1 MKKIIATFLFMAF
14 AAAVFGQYS
23 FDLGIKAGLNNS
35 KITVNSED
43 FTSSTINNFHFGAF
57 ARINLDRVYIQPEAY
72 YSSKGGNIDYILSS
86 NPLQTVSEF
95 NYDMIDVPI
104 LFGVNIINK
113 KAFKFRA
120 MGGPLFSFITNNSI
134 ETQDIKFSTDY
145 FKDRFFGWQYGL
157 GIDVLF
163 LTFDAR
169 IENSAGH
176 IYSSDYLNARNKT
189 LLLTLGIKIL

>member
-1 MKKIIATFLFMAF
+1 MVF
-14 AAAVFGQYS
+14 AVSVFGQYG
-23 FDLGIKAGLNNS
+23 FNLGIKAGLNNS
-35 KITVNSED
+35 KITVSTDEY
-43 FTSSTINNFHFGAF
+43 TSSTINNFHIGAF

-86 NPLQTVSEF
+86 NPLQTASEF
-95 NYDMIDVPI
+95 NYNVIDVPV

-120 MGGPLFSFITNNSI
+120 LGGPLFSFVTDKSI
-134 ETQDIKFSTDY
+134 DSEDPRFSTEY
-145 FKDRFFGWQYGL
+145 FKDHFFGWQYGL
-157 GIDVLF
+157 GVDVLF

-176 IYSSDYLNARNKT
+176 IYSSDYFSSRDNT
-189 LLLTLGIKIL
+189 LLLTLGIKIF